1 MGERKLISR
10 HKDDSIVQAAA
21 LSLFYDSLGK
31 EEYENAQEYLNRIP
45 EQGFNPRRGQA
56 LLMQRKGDTE
66 EAYRLYEQLIFQAYS
81 EIGTSLAGIFS
92 MAITEEDMDKA
103 EYILEKQK
111 ELAQVLEMGRY
122 METSYELQLAMCWK
136 DREKIIEVLSKMVH
150 SIREMDEYKKSRLY
164 EHMQFHDGGIGHV
177 AFMLKKALQEDE
189 EMGFMREDARYW
201 GILEELDGMVGE

>member
-1 MGERKLISR
+1 
-10 HKDDSIVQAAA
+10 
-21 LSLFYDSLGK
+21 
-31 EEYENAQEYLNRIP
+31 
-45 EQGFNPRRGQA
+45 
-56 LLMQRKGDTE
+56 MQRKGDTE